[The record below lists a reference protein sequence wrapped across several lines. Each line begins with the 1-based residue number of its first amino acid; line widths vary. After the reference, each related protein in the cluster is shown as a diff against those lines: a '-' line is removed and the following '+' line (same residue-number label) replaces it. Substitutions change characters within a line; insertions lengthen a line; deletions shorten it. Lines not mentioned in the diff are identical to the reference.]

1 MKLKIIFRLSNRSK
15 GTIQSIQVGQREG
28 MMTMEKS
35 IEDLIGSGVISSAEK
50 NS

>member
-35 IEDLIGSGVISSAEK
+35 LEELIGRGVISNAEK

>member
-1 MKLKIIFRLSNRSK
+1 
-15 GTIQSIQVGQREG
+15 

-35 IEDLIGSGVISSAEK
+35 IEDLVGRGVISSAEK